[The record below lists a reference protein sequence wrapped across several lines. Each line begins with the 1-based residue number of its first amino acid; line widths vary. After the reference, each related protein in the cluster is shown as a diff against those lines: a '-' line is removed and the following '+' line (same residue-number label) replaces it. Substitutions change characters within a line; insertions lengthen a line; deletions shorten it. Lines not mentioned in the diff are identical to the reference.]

1 MERPRQAP
9 MPGSL
14 NRAPKSLLP
23 NCPAKLA
30 LMSSPLWRPTAEQVA
45 AANLTAFIG
54 FVNDRY
60 TAGLTDYASLYR
72 WSIERAETFWQAVW
86 DFCGVRASRK
96 SARAAVDFDCMPGA
110 RWFPDA
116 KLNFAEN
123 LLRYR
128 DDRQALVAWN
138 ESGFQRSLSYAEL
151 YEQVARLGKS
161 LKALG
166 IRPGDRVAGYLP
178 NIPETIVGMLAAASL
193 GAIWS
198 LSSPDFGMQ
207 GVIDRFGQIA
217 PKLLFTAD
225 GYHYNGRRFDS
236 LPIVEQVCRQID
248 SIEHV
253 VVIPYA
259 SGPAASGPAKIDAE
273 QLPGGIPWEELIHR
287 SPAGPA
293 EFEQLPFDHPL
304 YVLYSSGTTGPPKC
318 IVHRAGGVLLQHQKE
333 QVLHCDLTRD
343 DRMFY
348 FTTCG
353 WMMWNWL
360 ASGLAVG
367 CTLVLYDGS
376 PLAPNAQI
384 LFDLAERERVTLF
397 GTSPKFLSAVEKA
410 GLEPR
415 RTHDLSQM
423 RTMLSTGSPLNDE
436 NFDFVY
442 DKIKPDVR
450 LSSISGGTDL
460 CGCFALGNP
469 LLPVYRGELQCRG
482 LGMKVL
488 VYDDE
493 GRPIVGRKGELV
505 CAAPFPSMPL
515 GFWNDAD
522 GSKYRQTYFERFPG
536 VWSHGDYAE
545 ITEHDGM
552 KIYGRSDAVL
562 NPGGV
567 RIGTAEI
574 YRQVEQLP
582 EVLESIVVAQEWDGD
597 VRVVL
602 FVKLR
607 PSVELDESLIGRIKE
622 RIRRNTTPR
631 HVPAKIL
638 QVADIPRTRSGK
650 LVELAVRDVIHQR
663 PVSNVEA
670 LDNPQALECFRNRPE
685 LAG

>member
-1 MERPRQAP
+1 
-9 MPGSL
+9 
-14 NRAPKSLLP
+14 
-23 NCPAKLA
+23 
-30 LMSSPLWRPTAEQVA
+30 MSAPLWRPTAEQIA
-45 AANLTAFIG
+45 AANVTAFTR

-60 TAGLTDYASLYR
+60 AAGIADYASLFR
-72 WSIERAETFWQAVW
+72 WSIERPESFWQAVW
-86 DFCGVRASRK
+86 DFCGVRASQK
-96 SARAAVDFDCMPGA
+96 SDRAVVDFDRMPGA

-116 KLNFAEN
+116 RLNFAEN

-138 ESGFQRSLSYAEL
+138 EGGFQRAITYAEL
-151 YEQVARLGKS
+151 YEQVARAAAG

-166 IRPGDRVAGYLP
+166 VRPGDRVAGYMP
-178 NIPETIVGMLAAASL
+178 NIPETIVAMLAAASL

-198 LSSPDFGMQ
+198 LSSPDFGLQ
-207 GVIDRFGQIA
+207 GVLDRFGQIT
-217 PKLLFTAD
+217 PKILFTAD
-225 GYHYNGRRFDS
+225 GYTYNGRRFDS
-236 LPIVEQVCRQID
+236 LKTAEEVCRQID

-253 VVIPYA
+253 VVVPYA
-259 SGPAASGPAKIDAE
+259 ADAEAIDASHLRGGMLWGELVAKTPSGPM
-273 QLPGGIPWEELIHR
+273 
-287 SPAGPA
+287 

-318 IVHRAGGVLLQHQKE
+318 IVHQAGGVLLQHLKE
-333 QVLHCDLTRD
+333 HVLHCDLTRD

-376 PLAPNAQI
+376 PLAPNPQI

-397 GTSPKFLSAVEKA
+397 GTSPKFLSAVEKSR
-410 GLEPR
+410 LEPR
-415 RTHDLSQM
+415 RTHDLSHL
-423 RTMLSTGSPLNDE
+423 RTILSTGSPLNDE

-442 DKIKPDVR
+442 EKIKPDVR

-488 VYDDE
+488 VYDDA
-493 GRPIVGRKGELV
+493 GRPIEQEKGELV

-515 GFWNDAD
+515 GFWNDPG
-522 GSKYRQTYFERFPG
+522 GSKYRQAYFERFPG
-536 VWSHGDYAE
+536 VWCHGDYAE
-545 ITEHDGM
+545 ITEHGGM

-582 EVLESIVVAQEWDGD
+582 EVLESIVVAQQWEGD

-607 PSVELDESLIGRIKE
+607 PELKLDNALIARIKDQ
-622 RIRRNTTPR
+622 IRRNTTPR
-631 HVPAKIL
+631 HVPAKVL
-638 QVADIPRTRSGK
+638 QVTDIPRTRSGK
-650 LVELAVRDVIHQR
+650 LVELAVRDMIHQR

-670 LDNPQALECFRNRPE
+670 IENPQALECFRNRPE
-685 LAG
+685 LAS